1 MKFLLV
7 PLLIVGMFFSFTA
20 ALVAMLFF
28 TKTVE
33 TPQQLIALVM
43 GGKDSS
49 DIFDEFLLKEDK
61 LSELFA

>member
-7 PLLIVGMFFSFTA
+7 PLLIVGMFLSFTA

-33 TPQQLIALVM
+33 TPQQLIVLVM
-43 GGKDSS
+43 GGKDST
-49 DIFDEFLLKEDK
+49 DIFDEFRIVAEGRG
-61 LSELFA
+61 